1 MHLNSLADMNFD
13 KTYKKIL
20 ENFGQDLMTTNLIG
34 NKQLAYNVSKNP
46 KMLLDLIKKTPGMYA
61 DLLSG
66 RMEQL
71 NHKFKQ
77 LGVDYGQIASQV
89 DQARQLAER
98 EKAGQHVPVK
108 KALPVTENVNVDRVM
123 DYFFEDLYNIKDDRE
138 LLNRI
143 RERVETQ
150 PIQNQLGSA
159 FTGDLVERVFTYI
172 KSKRTK
178 GV

>member
-1 MHLNSLADMNFD
+1 MHRNSSGNMNFD
-13 KTYKKIL
+13 KTYKELL
-20 ENFGQDLMTTNLIG
+20 ENFGQDLMTVNTIG
-34 NKQLAYNVSKNP
+34 NKQLIYNIVQNP
-46 KMLLDLIKKTPGMYA
+46 KLLLDLIKKTPGMYA

-71 NHKFKQ
+71 NQKFKQ
-77 LGVDYGQIASQV
+77 LGVDYGKIVDQV
-89 DQARQLAER
+89 DQARQLAEK

-138 LLNRI
+138 LLDKI
-143 RERVETQ
+143 GERVETQ

-172 KSKRTK
+172 KSRR
-178 GV
+178 V

>member
-1 MHLNSLADMNFD
+1 MNFD

-20 ENFGQDLMTTNLIG
+20 ENMGQDLMTTNIIG
-34 NKQLAYNVSKNP
+34 NKQLTYNISKNP

-61 DLLSG
+61 DLLTG

-71 NHKFKQ
+71 NQKFKQ

-89 DQARQLAER
+89 DQARQLAEK
-98 EKAGQHVPVK
+98 EKMGKHVPVK
-108 KALPVTENVNVDRVM
+108 KALPVTENVNMDRVM
-123 DYFFEDLYNIKDDRE
+123 DYFFEDLYSIRDDKE
-138 LLNRI
+138 LINKI

-150 PIQNQLGSA
+150 PIQHQLGSA

-172 KSKRTK
+172 RNRRTK
-178 GV
+178 DV